1 MGREPTEPAGVG
13 ALAVVKTKVPFQ
25 RGPDKQILLSVWSRA
40 GTVWVTHP
48 ALAGGFTG
56 QKQTCS
62 TWMVAGP
69 ACLGSRRVCGRLG
82 GRRPRAV
89 EGGGILLFSLRRP
102 SSSRKPAA
110 SRRGAP
116 GRRAHGHACQLGLD
130 HHPGCP
136 VPGIKGSPVLPRTW
150 LSSPR
155 AVQVEALELCP
166 AHGQRLESSR
176 DKETSTNFQVC
187 VCRKPRSL

>member
-62 TWMVAGP
+62 TWMVAGL
-69 ACLGSRRVCGRLG
+69 ACLESRRMCGRLG

-155 AVQVEALELCP
+155 GCP
-166 AHGQRLESSR
+166 GRSPGTLSSSR
-176 DKETSTNFQVC
+176 SAA
-187 VCRKPRSL
+187 RKQQG

>member
-1 MGREPTEPAGVG
+1 MASVEVTGALGQGTDRACRSGGPCRCQDEGPLSEGAGQANPAVCLEQGWDGVG
-13 ALAVVKTKVPFQ
+13 DTPGARRGVHRAEADFALP
-25 RGPDKQILLSVWSRA
+25 GWLRA
-40 GTVWVTHP
+40 WP
-48 ALAGGFTG
+48 ALSLGACVEDSEGGD
-56 QKQTCS
+56 
-62 TWMVAGP
+62 
-69 ACLGSRRVCGRLG
+69 LEL
-82 GRRPRAV
+82 V

-155 AVQVEALELCP
+155 GCP
-166 AHGQRLESSR
+166 GRSPGTLSSSR
-176 DKETSTNFQVC
+176 SAA
-187 VCRKPRSL
+187 RKQQG